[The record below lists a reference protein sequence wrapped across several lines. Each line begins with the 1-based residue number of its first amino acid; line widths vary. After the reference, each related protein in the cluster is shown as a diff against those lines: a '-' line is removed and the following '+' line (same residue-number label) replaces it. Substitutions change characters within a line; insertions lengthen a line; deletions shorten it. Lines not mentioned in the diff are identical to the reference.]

1 MKKLLIVGTLLIG
14 ISGEALSMGHPH
26 NLFAARKTMR
36 AKSSTS
42 TTIRHKSEP
51 VAACSWQP
59 VIHVDKVAFSKRLLA
74 ALAGLSPINS

>member
-36 AKSSTS
+36 AKSST
-42 TTIRHKSEP
+42 TIRQKSEP
-51 VAACSWQP
+51 VAACNWQP
-59 VIHVDKVAFSKRLLA
+59 TICIDKVAFSKRLLA
-74 ALAGLSPINS
+74 ALAELTPINS